1 MFKGKRLAMIIALSL
16 ILCSKKVY
24 GRSFEKLESMD
35 RCELS
40 ITVAKEL
47 WDNAYRGGK
56 TAVLALEKDENLVD
70 LLSISTL
77 AYKKKAPIILIN
89 NGEKIKDELIENLK
103 NKGVN
108 KVYLPS
114 GQGVLKEE
122 LTFQLKSHGIDVI
135 RLGGRNRVETSIN
148 ISKELGEYKSVAVI
162 GYNGLPDSISLGQI
176 AVREETAILVSDNK
190 GNIKEN
196 FYYDNKNNYV
206 VGGEKLVSSESEN
219 KLKAKRI
226 YGENRY
232 ETNLKVVEH
241 FKDKLNFNKIY
252 ISSGQD
258 DQLAQAL
265 IIGQLAT
272 VDKAPLILLDKD
284 NEPKVEELLK
294 DSINKYTEINF
305 FNYENKNLFKD
316 ILSRNNSLP
325 DRKEVNN
332 KYVQDVAPV
341 KEEVK
346 SSDNKGEKKNT
357 EIEKDK
363 LEELP
368 YKGYKKINNNEIN
381 IEFDSEVKIN
391 NKEKIEVMTENNK
404 KIKELAIEKENLLV
418 SLKEQG
424 DFSGIR
430 IKDEAIAS
438 KDGVKIYK
446 GIDVILEDD
455 NAPEENLIPPKMIN
469 YEIHDGEITL
479 KFDREVE
486 IDKNISEE
494 ISIDGE
500 DITVKRIK
508 TEGKIVT
515 INFKG
520 EVSSLTIPKGLIRC
534 GNLAS
539 EEIKIY
545 IENKYIKNPS
555 IAVVDKTI
563 KLSFSE
569 DIELNTRDSFWKYIS
584 LTFKEKEASNDIIV
598 NVAKN
603 QLVIIIKT
611 GGIVEK
617 INIKEGFIKSKNSNK
632 INNDI
637 EENVEVIIPYNEVK
651 VRNKEE
657 FERAIN
663 SKVTQKIH
671 VENDIEGLGK
681 IILDKPIIISGNRN
695 NPKIELEN
703 LAILNKSVVLNQIIV
718 KGTNNE
724 KPTVSI
730 DNVEMTKNEG
740 IMFNTVGIESGGTA
754 LEINNSIIR
763 LKNLSLEYEKIGLVI
778 NNSDVRFLRY
788 SDENYLSTKN
798 VLKDNNNPAIM
809 INRDNIFNNYILF
822 LAEKIIHEGINNN
835 PVIVIHAFSTMD
847 ILNGNTDSYTEL
859 IKENNF
865 DEKKEYEIYLNNGG
879 LTMDN

>member
-24 GRSFEKLESMD
+24 GRSFEKLENMN

-40 ITVAKEL
+40 MTVAKEL
-47 WDNAYRGGK
+47 WDNAYKGGK

-89 NGEKIKDELIENLK
+89 DGEKIKDELIENLK
-103 NKGVN
+103 NRGVN

-135 RLGGRNRVETSIN
+135 RLGGMNRVETSIN
-148 ISKELGEYKSVAVI
+148 ISKELGEHKSVVVI

-176 AVREETAILVSDNK
+176 AVREEKAILVSDNK

-232 ETNLKVVEH
+232 ETNLKVVKH

-258 DQLAQAL
+258 NQLAQAL

-272 VDKAPLILLDKD
+272 VDKAPLILLNKD
-284 NEPKVEELLK
+284 NESKAEELLK
-294 DSINKYTEINF
+294 DSVNKYTEINF

-316 ILSRNNSLP
+316 ILSRDNSLL

-341 KEEVK
+341 KE
-346 SSDNKGEKKNT
+346 EKKNT

-381 IEFDSEVKIN
+381 IEFDSEIKVN
-391 NKEKIEVMTENNK
+391 NKEKIEVITENNK

-424 DFSGIR
+424 DFRGIR

-438 KDGVKIYK
+438 KDGSKIYK

-455 NAPEENLIPPKMIN
+455 NTPEENLIPPKMLN
-469 YEIHDGEITL
+469 YEIHDEEIIL
-479 KFDREVE
+479 KFDRKVE
-486 IDKNISEE
+486 IDKNISKE
-494 ISIDGE
+494 IFIDGE
-500 DITVKRIK
+500 DITIQQIK
-508 TEGKIVT
+508 AEGKIVR
-515 INFKG
+515 ISFKG
-520 EVSSLTIPKGLIRC
+520 GINSLTIPKGLIRC

-539 EEIKIY
+539 EEIKMH
-545 IENKYIKNPS
+545 IENEYIKNPS
-555 IAVVDKTI
+555 ITIVDKTI

-584 LTFKEKEASNDIIV
+584 LAFKEKEASNDIIV
-598 NVAKN
+598 DVVKN
-603 QLVIIIKT
+603 QLVIIVKT
-611 GGIVEK
+611 GGIVER
-617 INIKEGFIKSKNSNK
+617 INIKEGFIKGKNSNK
-632 INNDI
+632 INKAI

-671 VENDIEGLGK
+671 VENNIEGLGK
-681 IILDKPIIISGNRN
+681 ITLDRPIIIIGNRN

-703 LAILNKSVVLNQIIV
+703 LTIINKSVVLNQIII
-718 KGTNNE
+718 KGTNSE
-724 KPTVSI
+724 KSTVSI

-740 IMFNTVGIESGGTA
+740 IMFNTVGIESSGIA

-788 SDENYLSTKN
+788 SDGNYLLTKN
-798 VLKDNNNPAIM
+798 TSRGNYNPAIM
-809 INRDNIFNNYILF
+809 INRDNRFNNYILF

-835 PVIVIHAFSTMD
+835 PVIIIHASSTMD
-847 ILNGNTDSYTEL
+847 ILNGNINIYTEL

-865 DEKKEYEIYLNNGG
+865 DEKKEYEIYLVNGK

>member
-1 MFKGKRLAMIIALSL
+1 MFKGKRLAMVIATSL

-24 GRSFEKLESMD
+24 GRSFEKLENMD

-47 WDNAYRGGK
+47 WDNAYKGEK

-77 AYKKKAPIILIN
+77 AYKKKAPIILIS
-89 NGEKIKDELIENLK
+89 NGEKIEDELIENLK
-103 NKGVN
+103 SREVN

-114 GQGVLKEE
+114 GEGVLKEE
-122 LTFQLKSHGIDVI
+122 LAFQLKSHGIDVI
-135 RLGGRNRVETSIN
+135 RLGGMNRIETSIN

-176 AVREETAILVSDNK
+176 AVREEKAILVSDNK

-206 VGGEKLVSSESEN
+206 VGGEKLVSVESEN

-241 FKDKLNFNKIY
+241 FKDKLSFNKIY
-252 ISSGQD
+252 ISNGQD
-258 DQLAQAL
+258 NQLAQAL

-284 NEPKVEELLK
+284 NEPKAEELFK
-294 DSINKYTEINF
+294 NSINKYTEINF
-305 FNYENKNLFKD
+305 FNYENKSLFKD
-316 ILSRNNSLP
+316 ILNRDNSLP

-332 KYVQDVAPV
+332 KYGQDVGTV
-341 KEEVK
+341 KEE
-346 SSDNKGEKKNT
+346 EKNT

-368 YKGYKKINNNEIN
+368 YKGCKKISNNEIN

-391 NKEKIEVMTENNK
+391 DKEKIEVITENNK
-404 KIKELAIEKENLLV
+404 EIKALVIEKENLLI

-424 DFSGIR
+424 NFSGIR

-438 KDGVKIYK
+438 KDGAKIYK
-446 GIDVILEDD
+446 GIDVILED
-455 NAPEENLIPPKMIN
+455 NNTPKENLIPPKMLN
-469 YEIHDGEITL
+469 YEIHDGEIKL
-479 KFDREVE
+479 KFDRKIE
-486 IDKNISEE
+486 IDKNIGEE

-500 DITVKRIK
+500 DIIIQQIK
-508 TEGKIVT
+508 VEGEIVT

-545 IENKYIKNPS
+545 IENKYIRNPS
-555 IAVVDKTI
+555 ITVVDKTI

-569 DIELNTRDSFWKYIS
+569 DIELNTKESFWKYIS

-598 NVAKN
+598 DVVKN
-603 QLVIIIKT
+603 QLIVIVKT
-611 GGIVEK
+611 GGIVER

-632 INNDI
+632 INNNI
-637 EENVEVIIPYNEVK
+637 EENIEVIIPYNEVK
-651 VRNKEE
+651 VRNKED

-671 VENDIEGLGK
+671 VENDIEGLGE
-681 IILDKPIIISGNRN
+681 IILDRPIIISGNRN

-703 LAILNKSVVLNQIIV
+703 LIIINKSVVLNQITV
-718 KGTNNE
+718 KGINSE
-724 KPTVSI
+724 KPAVSI
-730 DNVEMTKNEG
+730 NNVEMTKNEG
-740 IMFNTVGIESGGTA
+740 IMFNTVGIESSGTA

-763 LKNLSLEYEKIGLVI
+763 LKNLSLEYEKIGLDI
-778 NNSDVRFLRY
+778 NNSDIRFLRY
-788 SDENYLSTKN
+788 SDGNYLLTKNTLEENY
-798 VLKDNNNPAIM
+798 NPAIM
-809 INRDNIFNNYILF
+809 INRDKRFNNYILF
-822 LAEKIIHEGINNN
+822 LAEKPIHEGINNN
-835 PVIVIHAFSTMD
+835 PVIIIHASSTMD
-847 ILNGNTDSYTEL
+847 ILNGNIDNYTEL

-865 DEKKEYEIYLNNGG
+865 DEKREYKIYLVNGK

>member
-24 GRSFEKLESMD
+24 GRSFEKLENMD
-35 RCELS
+35 RYELS

-47 WDNAYRGGK
+47 WDNAYKGEK

-89 NGEKIKDELIENLK
+89 NGEKIEDELIEKLK
-103 NKGVN
+103 IKGVN

-114 GQGVLKEE
+114 GEGILKEE
-122 LTFQLKSHGIDVI
+122 LAFQLKSHGIDVM
-135 RLGGRNRVETSIN
+135 RLGGMNRIETSIN

-176 AVREETAILVSDNK
+176 AVREETAILVSDNN

-241 FKDKLNFNKIY
+241 FKDKLSFNKIY
-252 ISSGQD
+252 ISNGQD
-258 DQLAQAL
+258 NQLAQAL

-284 NEPKVEELLK
+284 NEAKAEKLFK
-294 DSINKYTEINF
+294 NSINKYTEINF

-316 ILSRNNSLP
+316 ILNKHNSFA

-332 KYVQDVAPV
+332 KDGQDIGPV
-341 KEEVK
+341 KDDEK
-346 SSDNKGEKKNT
+346 SIDNKNEEKDK

-363 LEELP
+363 LEKLP
-368 YKGYKKINNNEIN
+368 YKGYKKINDNEIN
-381 IEFDSEVKIN
+381 IEFDSEIKIN
-391 NKEKIEVMTENNK
+391 NKEKIEVITKNNK
-404 KIKELAIEKENLLV
+404 EIKELAIEKENLLI
-418 SLKEQG
+418 SLQEQG

-438 KDGVKIYK
+438 KDGAKVYK
-446 GIDVILEDD
+446 GVDVILEDD
-455 NAPEENLIPPKMIN
+455 NTPEENLIAPKMLN
-469 YEIHDGEITL
+469 YKVHDGEIAL
-479 KFDREVE
+479 EFDREVE

-494 ISIDGE
+494 ICIDGE
-500 DITVKRIK
+500 DIIIQQVKV
-508 TEGKIVT
+508 EGKIVT
-515 INFKG
+515 INSKG
-520 EVSSLTIPKGLIRC
+520 EVNSLTIPKGLIRC

-539 EEIKIY
+539 EEIKIC
-545 IENKYIKNPS
+545 IENKYIRNPS
-555 IAVVDKTI
+555 ITVVDKTI

-569 DIELNTRDSFWKYIS
+569 DIELNTKDSFWKYIS

-598 NVAKN
+598 DIVKN
-603 QLVIIIKT
+603 QLVVIVKT

-617 INIKEGFIKSKNSNK
+617 INIKEGFIKGKNSNK
-632 INNDI
+632 INNNI
-637 EENVEVIIPYNEVK
+637 EENVKVIIPYNEVK
-651 VRNKEE
+651 IRNKEE
-657 FERAIN
+657 FEKAIN

-671 VENDIEGLGK
+671 VENDIEGLGE
-681 IILDKPIIISGNRN
+681 IILDRPMIISGNRN

-703 LAILNKSVVLNQIIV
+703 LIITNKSVVLNQITV

-730 DNVEMTKNEG
+730 NNVEMTKNEG
-740 IMFNTVGIESGGTA
+740 IMFNTIKIESSGTA

-763 LKNLSLEYEKIGLVI
+763 LKHVNLEYEEIGLII

-788 SDENYLSTKN
+788 SDGNYFLTKN
-798 VLKDNNNPAIM
+798 TLENNRNPAIM
-809 INRDNIFNNYILF
+809 INRDKRFNNYILF
-822 LAEKIIHEGINNN
+822 LAEKTIHEGINNN
-835 PVIVIHAFSTMD
+835 PVIIIHASSTMD
-847 ILNGNTDSYTEL
+847 ILNGNIDSYTEL

-865 DEKKEYEIYLNNGG
+865 DEKREYKIHLVN
-879 LTMDN
+879 

>member
-24 GRSFEKLESMD
+24 GRSFEKLENMD
-35 RCELS
+35 RYELS

-47 WDNAYRGGK
+47 WDNAYKGGK

-77 AYKKKAPIILIN
+77 AYKKKAPIILIS
-89 NGEKIKDELIENLK
+89 NGEKIEDELIENLK
-103 NKGVN
+103 SRDVN

-114 GQGVLKEE
+114 GEGVLKEE
-122 LTFQLKSHGIDVI
+122 LEFQLKSHGIDMV
-135 RLGGRNRVETSIN
+135 RLGGMNRVETSVN

-162 GYNGLPDSISLGQI
+162 GYNGSSDSISLGQI
-176 AVREETAILVSDNK
+176 AAREETAILVSDNN

-196 FYYDNKNNYV
+196 FYYHDKNNYV
-206 VGGEKLVSSESEN
+206 VGGERLVSVESEN

-241 FKDKLNFNKIY
+241 FKDKLNFNKVY
-252 ISSGQD
+252 VSSGQD
-258 DQLAQAL
+258 NQLAKAL
-265 IIGQLAT
+265 IIGQLAA
-272 VDKAPLILLDKD
+272 VDKVPLILLDTD
-284 NEPKVEELLK
+284 NEAKAEKVLK

-305 FNYENKNLFKD
+305 FNYENKNLFKG
-316 ILSRNNSLP
+316 ILNRDNSLP

-332 KYVQDVAPV
+332 KYGQDVGTV
-341 KEEVK
+341 KEE
-346 SSDNKGEKKNT
+346 EKNT

-368 YKGYKKINNNEIN
+368 YKGCKKISDNEIN

-391 NKEKIEVMTENNK
+391 DKEKIEVITENNK
-404 KIKELAIEKENLLV
+404 EIKELFIEKENLLI

-438 KDGVKIYK
+438 KDGAKIYK

-455 NAPEENLIPPKMIN
+455 NAPKENLIPPKMLN

-479 KFDREVE
+479 KFDRKIE
-486 IDKNISEE
+486 IDKNIGEE
-494 ISIDGE
+494 ISINGE
-500 DITVKRIK
+500 DIIIQQIK
-508 TEGKIVT
+508 VEGEIVT

-545 IENKYIKNPS
+545 IENKYIRNPS
-555 IAVVDKTI
+555 ITVVDKTI

-569 DIELNTRDSFWKYIS
+569 DIELNTKDSFWKYIS

-598 NVAKN
+598 DVVKN
-603 QLVIIIKT
+603 QLIVIVKT
-611 GGIVEK
+611 GGIVER
-617 INIKEGFIKSKNSNK
+617 INIKEGFIKGKNSNK
-632 INNDI
+632 INNNI

-651 VRNKEE
+651 VRNKED

-671 VENDIEGLGK
+671 VENDIEGLGE
-681 IILDKPIIISGNRN
+681 IILDRPIIISGNRN

-703 LAILNKSVVLNQIIV
+703 LTIINKSVVLNQITI
-718 KGTNNE
+718 KGTSSA

-730 DNVEMTKNEG
+730 NNVEMTKNEG
-740 IMFNTVGIESGGTA
+740 IMFNTVGIESSGTA

-763 LKNLSLEYEKIGLVI
+763 LKNLSLEYEKIGLDI

-788 SDENYLSTKN
+788 SDGNYFSTKN
-798 VLKDNNNPAIM
+798 LLEDNSNPAIM
-809 INRDNIFNNYILF
+809 INRDKRFNKYILF
-822 LAEKIIHEGINNN
+822 LAEKPIHEGINNN
-835 PVIVIHAFSTMD
+835 PVIIIHASSTMD
-847 ILNGNTDSYTEL
+847 ILNGNIDNYTEL

-865 DEKKEYEIYLNNGG
+865 DEKKEYKIYLVN
-879 LTMDN
+879 

>member
-1 MFKGKRLAMIIALSL
+1 MFKGKRLAIIIALSL
-16 ILCSKKVY
+16 ILCSKKAY
-24 GRSFEKLESMD
+24 GRSFEKLENMD

-40 ITVAKEL
+40 MTVAKEL
-47 WDNAYRGGK
+47 WDNAYKGGK

-89 NGEKIKDELIENLK
+89 DGEKIKDELIENLK
-103 NKGVN
+103 DRGVN

-135 RLGGRNRVETSIN
+135 RLGGMNRVETSIN

-176 AVREETAILVSDNK
+176 AVREETSILVSDNK

-196 FYYDNKNNYV
+196 FYYENKDNYV

-232 ETNLKVVEH
+232 GTNLELVKH

-258 DQLAQAL
+258 NQLAQAL

-272 VDKAPLILLDKD
+272 VDKAPLILLNKD
-284 NEPKVEELLK
+284 NESKAEELLK
-294 DSINKYTEINF
+294 DRVNKYTEINF

-316 ILSRNNSLP
+316 ILSRDNSLP
-325 DRKEVNN
+325 DRKEVSN
-332 KYVQDVAPV
+332 KYVQDVDTV
-341 KEEVK
+341 KEEK
-346 SSDNKGEKKNT
+346 SSDNKSEKKNT

-368 YKGYKKINNNEIN
+368 YKGYKKINDNEIN

-391 NKEKIEVMTENNK
+391 NKEKIEVITEDNK

-438 KDGVKIYK
+438 KDGAKIYK

-455 NAPEENLIPPKMIN
+455 NTPEENLIPPKMLN
-469 YEIHDGEITL
+469 YEIHDEEIIL
-479 KFDREVE
+479 KFDRKVE
-486 IDKNISEE
+486 IDKNISKE
-494 ISIDGE
+494 IFIDGE
-500 DITVKRIK
+500 DITVQQIK
-508 TEGKIVT
+508 TEGKIVR
-515 INFKG
+515 ISFKG
-520 EVSSLTIPKGLIRC
+520 EINSLTIPKGLIRC
-534 GNLAS
+534 GNLPS
-539 EEIKIY
+539 EEIKMH

-555 IAVVDKTI
+555 ITTVDKTI

-584 LTFKEKEASNDIIV
+584 LAFKEKEASNDIIV
-598 NVAKN
+598 DVVRN
-603 QLVIIIKT
+603 QLVIIVKT
-611 GGIVEK
+611 GGIVER
-617 INIKEGFIKSKNSNK
+617 INIKEGFIKGKNSNK
-632 INNDI
+632 INNAI

-703 LAILNKSVVLNQIIV
+703 LTIINKSVVLNQIIV
-718 KGTNNE
+718 KGTNSE

-740 IMFNTVGIESGGTA
+740 IMFNTVGIESSGIA

-763 LKNLSLEYEKIGLVI
+763 LKNVNLEYEKIGLII

-788 SDENYLSTKN
+788 SDGNYLLTKNTSGENY
-798 VLKDNNNPAIM
+798 NPAIM
-809 INRDNIFNNYILF
+809 ITRDNRFNNYILF

-835 PVIVIHAFSTMD
+835 PVIIIHASSTMD
-847 ILNGNTDSYTEL
+847 ILNGNIDNYTEL

-865 DEKKEYEIYLNNGG
+865 DEKKEYEIYLVNGK

>member
-24 GRSFEKLESMD
+24 GRSFEKLENMD
-35 RCELS
+35 RYELS

-47 WDNAYRGGK
+47 WDNAYKGEK

-77 AYKKKAPIILIN
+77 AYKKKAPIILIS
-89 NGEKIKDELIENLK
+89 NGEKIEDELIENLK
-103 NKGVN
+103 NRKVN

-114 GQGVLKEE
+114 GEGVLKEE
-122 LTFQLKSHGIDVI
+122 LAFQLKSHGIDVM
-135 RLGGRNRVETSIN
+135 RLGGMNRIETSIN

-176 AVREETAILVSDNK
+176 AVREETAILVSDNN

-241 FKDKLNFNKIY
+241 FKDKLSFNKIY
-252 ISSGQD
+252 ISNGQD
-258 DQLAQAL
+258 NQLAQAL

-272 VDKAPLILLDKD
+272 IDKAPLILLDKD
-284 NEPKVEELLK
+284 NEPKAEKLFK
-294 DSINKYTEINF
+294 NSINKYTEINF
-305 FNYENKNLFKD
+305 FNYENKSLFKD
-316 ILSRNNSLP
+316 ILNRDNSLP

-332 KYVQDVAPV
+332 KYGQDVGTV
-341 KEEVK
+341 KEE
-346 SSDNKGEKKNT
+346 EKRS

-368 YKGYKKINNNEIN
+368 YKGCKKISDNEIN

-391 NKEKIEVMTENNK
+391 DKEKIEVITENNK
-404 KIKELAIEKENLLV
+404 EIKELAIEKENLLII
-418 SLKEQG
+418 LKEQG

-438 KDGVKIYK
+438 KDGAKIYK

-455 NAPEENLIPPKMIN
+455 NTPEENLIPPKMLN
-469 YEIHDGEITL
+469 YEIHDEEITL

-486 IDKNISEE
+486 IDKNIGEE
-494 ISIDGE
+494 ICIDGE
-500 DITVKRIK
+500 DIIIQQVKA
-508 TEGKIVT
+508 EGKIVT

-520 EVSSLTIPKGLIRC
+520 EVNSLIIPKGLIRC

-539 EEIKIY
+539 EEIKIC
-545 IENKYIKNPS
+545 IENKYIKNPN
-555 IAVVDKTI
+555 ITVIDRTI

-569 DIELNTRDSFWKYIS
+569 DIELNTKDSFWKYIS

-598 NVAKN
+598 DVAKN
-603 QLVIIIKT
+603 QLIVIVKT
-611 GGIVEK
+611 GGIVER
-617 INIKEGFIKSKNSNK
+617 INIKEGFIKGKNSNK
-632 INNDI
+632 INNNI
-637 EENVEVIIPYNEVK
+637 EENVEVIVPYNEVK
-651 VRNKEE
+651 VRNKED

-671 VENDIEGLGK
+671 VENDIEGLGE
-681 IILDKPIIISGNRN
+681 IILDRPMIISGNRN

-703 LAILNKSVVLNQIIV
+703 LIITNKSVVLNQITV

-730 DNVEMTKNEG
+730 NNVEMTKNEG
-740 IMFNTVGIESGGTA
+740 IMFNTIKIESSGTA

-763 LKNLSLEYEKIGLVI
+763 LKHVNLEYEEIGLDI

-788 SDENYLSTKN
+788 SDGNYFLTKN
-798 VLKDNNNPAIM
+798 TLENNHNPAIM
-809 INRDNIFNNYILF
+809 INRDKRFNNYILF
-822 LAEKIIHEGINNN
+822 LAEKTIHEGINNN
-835 PVIVIHAFSTMD
+835 PVIIIHASSTMD
-847 ILNGNTDSYTEL
+847 ILNTLKQWKIDDGQLTIMVE
-859 IKENNF
+859 INF
-865 DEKKEYEIYLNNGG
+865 IN
-879 LTMDN
+879 

>member
-1 MFKGKRLAMIIALSL
+1 LNSGGEVVFKGKRLAMIIALFL

-24 GRSFEKLESMD
+24 GRSFEKLENMD

-40 ITVAKEL
+40 ITVAGEL
-47 WDNAYRGGK
+47 WNNAYKGGK

-77 AYKKKAPIILIN
+77 AYKKKAPIILIS
-89 NGEKIKDELIENLK
+89 NGEKIEDDLIENLK
-103 NKGVN
+103 SGKVN

-114 GQGVLKEE
+114 GEGVLKEE
-122 LTFQLKSHGIDVI
+122 LAFQLKSHGIDVM
-135 RLGGRNRVETSIN
+135 RLGGMNRIETSIN

-176 AVREETAILVSDNK
+176 AVREETAILVSDNN

-206 VGGEKLVSSESEN
+206 VGGEKLVSVESEN

-241 FKDKLNFNKIY
+241 FKDKLSFNKIY
-252 ISSGQD
+252 ISNGQD
-258 DQLAQAL
+258 NQLAQAL

-284 NEPKVEELLK
+284 NESKAEELFK
-294 DSINKYTEINF
+294 NSINKYTEINF
-305 FNYENKNLFKD
+305 FNYENKSLFKE
-316 ILSRNNSLP
+316 ILNRYNSLP
-325 DRKEVNN
+325 DTKEANN
-332 KYVQDVAPV
+332 KYGQDVNTA
-341 KEEVK
+341 KEEEK
-346 SSDNKGEKKNT
+346 KPDNKDEEKNT

-368 YKGYKKINNNEIN
+368 YKGCKKISDNEVN

-391 NKEKIEVMTENNK
+391 DKEKIEVITENNK
-404 KIKELAIEKENLLV
+404 EIKELFIEKENLLI

-438 KDGVKIYK
+438 KDGAKIYK

-455 NAPEENLIPPKMIN
+455 NTLEENLIPPKMLN
-469 YEIHDGEITL
+469 YEIHDGEIIL
-479 KFDREVE
+479 KFDRKVE
-486 IDKNISEE
+486 IDKNIGEE

-500 DITVKRIK
+500 DIIIQQIK
-508 TEGKIVT
+508 VEGKIVT

-539 EEIKIY
+539 EEIRIY
-545 IENKYIKNPS
+545 IENKYTINPS
-555 IAVVDKTI
+555 ITVVDKTI

-569 DIELNTRDSFWKYIS
+569 EIELNTKESFWKYIS

-598 NVAKN
+598 DVVKN
-603 QLVIIIKT
+603 QLIVIVKT
-611 GGIVEK
+611 GGIVER
-617 INIKEGFIKSKNSNK
+617 INIKEGFIKGKNSNK
-632 INNDI
+632 INNNI

-651 VRNKEE
+651 VRNKED

-681 IILDKPIIISGNRN
+681 IILDRPMIISGNRN

-703 LAILNKSVVLNQIIV
+703 LTIINKSVVLNQITV
-718 KGTNNE
+718 KGTNSE
-724 KPTVSI
+724 KPAVSI
-730 DNVEMTKNEG
+730 DNIEMTKNEG
-740 IMFNTVGIESGGTA
+740 IMFNTVGIESSGTA

-763 LKNLSLEYEKIGLVI
+763 LKNLSLEYEKIGLDI

-788 SDENYLSTKN
+788 SDGNYFSTKN
-798 VLKDNNNPAIM
+798 LLEDNSNPAIM
-809 INRDNIFNNYILF
+809 INRNKRFNNYILF
-822 LAEKIIHEGINNN
+822 LAEEPIHEGINNN
-835 PVIVIHAFSTMD
+835 PVIIIRASSTMD
-847 ILNGNTDSYTEL
+847 ILNGNIDNYTEL

-865 DEKKEYEIYLNNGG
+865 DEKKEYKIYLVN
-879 LTMDN
+879 

>member
-24 GRSFEKLESMD
+24 GRSFEKLENMD

-47 WDNAYRGGK
+47 WDNAYKGGK

-77 AYKKKAPIILIN
+77 AYKKKAPIILIS
-89 NGEKIKDELIENLK
+89 NGEKIEDELIENLK
-103 NKGVN
+103 SREVN

-114 GQGVLKEE
+114 GEGVLKEE
-122 LTFQLKSHGIDVI
+122 LAFQLKSHGIDVM
-135 RLGGRNRVETSIN
+135 RLGGMNRIETSIN

-162 GYNGLPDSISLGQI
+162 GYNGLSDSISLGQI
-176 AVREETAILVSDNK
+176 AIREEMAILVSDNK

-206 VGGEKLVSSESEN
+206 VGGERLVSSESEN

-241 FKDKLNFNKIY
+241 FKDKLSFNKIY
-252 ISSGQD
+252 ISNGQD
-258 DQLAQAL
+258 NQLAQAL

-284 NEPKVEELLK
+284 NEPKAEELFK
-294 DSINKYTEINF
+294 NSINKYTEINF
-305 FNYENKNLFKD
+305 LNYENKSLFKG
-316 ILSRNNSLP
+316 ILNRDNSLP

-332 KYVQDVAPV
+332 KYGQDVGIV
-341 KEEVK
+341 KEE
-346 SSDNKGEKKNT
+346 EKNT

-368 YKGYKKINNNEIN
+368 YKGCKKISDNEIN

-391 NKEKIEVMTENNK
+391 DKEKIEVITENNK
-404 KIKELAIEKENLLV
+404 EIKELAIEKENLLI

-438 KDGVKIYK
+438 KDGAKIYK

-455 NAPEENLIPPKMIN
+455 NTPEENLIPPKMLN

-479 KFDREVE
+479 KFDRKVE
-486 IDKNISEE
+486 IDKNIGEE

-500 DITVKRIK
+500 DIIIQQIK
-508 TEGKIVT
+508 VEGEIVT
-515 INFKG
+515 ISFKG

-534 GNLAS
+534 SNLAS

-545 IENKYIKNPS
+545 IENKYIRNPS
-555 IAVVDKTI
+555 ITVVDKTI

-569 DIELNTRDSFWKYIS
+569 DIELNTKDSFWKYIS

-598 NVAKN
+598 DIVKN
-603 QLVIIIKT
+603 QLIVIVKT
-611 GGIVEK
+611 GGIVER
-617 INIKEGFIKSKNSNK
+617 INIKEGFIKGKNSNK
-632 INNDI
+632 INNNI

-681 IILDKPIIISGNRN
+681 IILDRPIIISGNRN

-703 LAILNKSVVLNQIIV
+703 LTIINKSVVLNQITV
-718 KGTNNE
+718 KGTNSE
-724 KPTVSI
+724 KPAVSI

-740 IMFNTVGIESGGTA
+740 IMFNTVGIESSGTA

-763 LKNLSLEYEKIGLVI
+763 LKNLSLEYEKIGLDI

-788 SDENYLSTKN
+788 SDGNYFSTKN
-798 VLKDNNNPAIM
+798 LLEDNSNPAIM
-809 INRDNIFNNYILF
+809 INRDKRFNNYILF
-822 LAEKIIHEGINNN
+822 LAEKPIHEGINNN
-835 PVIVIHAFSTMD
+835 PVIIIHASSTMD
-847 ILNGNTDSYTEL
+847 ILNGSIDNYTEL

-865 DEKKEYEIYLNNGG
+865 DEKKEYKIYLVN
-879 LTMDN
+879 

>member
-24 GRSFEKLESMD
+24 GRSFEKLENMD

-47 WDNAYRGGK
+47 WDNAYKGGK

-77 AYKKKAPIILIN
+77 AYKKKAPIILIS
-89 NGEKIKDELIENLK
+89 NGEKIEDELIENLK
-103 NKGVN
+103 SRDVN

-114 GQGVLKEE
+114 GEGVLKEE
-122 LTFQLKSHGIDVI
+122 LEFQLKSRGIDVV
-135 RLGGRNRVETSIN
+135 RLGGMNRVETSIN

-162 GYNGLPDSISLGQI
+162 GYNGLSDSISLGQI
-176 AVREETAILVSDNK
+176 AVREETAILVSDNN

-206 VGGEKLVSSESEN
+206 VGGETLVSVESEN

-241 FKDKLNFNKIY
+241 FKDKLSFNKIY
-252 ISSGQD
+252 ISNGQD
-258 DQLAQAL
+258 NQLAKAL
-265 IIGQLAT
+265 IIGQLAA
-272 VDKAPLILLDKD
+272 VDKVPLILLDTD
-284 NEPKVEELLK
+284 NEAKAEKVLK

-305 FNYENKNLFKD
+305 FNYENKNLFKG
-316 ILSRNNSLP
+316 ILNRDNSLP

-332 KYVQDVAPV
+332 KYGQDVGTV
-341 KEEVK
+341 KEE
-346 SSDNKGEKKNT
+346 EKNT

-368 YKGYKKINNNEIN
+368 YKGCKKISDNEIN

-391 NKEKIEVMTENNK
+391 DKEKIEVITENNK
-404 KIKELAIEKENLLV
+404 EIKELAIEKENLLI

-438 KDGVKIYK
+438 KDGAKIYK

-455 NAPEENLIPPKMIN
+455 NTPEENLIPPKMLN
-469 YEIHDGEITL
+469 YEIHDGEIIL
-479 KFDREVE
+479 KFDRKVE
-486 IDKNISEE
+486 IDKNIGEE

-500 DITVKRIK
+500 DIIIQQVKVGG
-508 TEGKIVT
+508 EIVI

-520 EVSSLTIPKGLIRC
+520 EVSYLTIPKGLIRC

-539 EEIKIY
+539 EEIRIY
-545 IENKYIKNPS
+545 IENKYIRNPS
-555 IAVVDKTI
+555 ITVVDKTI

-569 DIELNTRDSFWKYIS
+569 DIELNTKDSFWKYIS

-598 NVAKN
+598 DVVKN
-603 QLVIIIKT
+603 QLIVIVKT
-611 GGIVEK
+611 GGIVER
-617 INIKEGFIKSKNSNK
+617 INIKEGFIKGKNSNK
-632 INNDI
+632 TNNNI
-637 EENVEVIIPYNEVK
+637 EENVEVIIPYKEVK
-651 VRNKEE
+651 VRNKED

-663 SKVTQKIH
+663 SKVTQKIQ
-671 VENDIEGLGK
+671 VENDIGGLGE
-681 IILDKPIIISGNRN
+681 INLDRPMIISGNRN

-703 LAILNKSVVLNQIIV
+703 LAIINKSVVLNQITV
-718 KGTNNE
+718 KGINSE
-724 KPTVSI
+724 KPAVSI

-740 IMFNTVGIESGGTA
+740 IMFNTVRIESSGTA

-763 LKNLSLEYEKIGLVI
+763 LKNLSLEYEKIGLDI

-788 SDENYLSTKN
+788 SDGNYFSTKN
-798 VLKDNNNPAIM
+798 LLEDNSNPAIM
-809 INRDNIFNNYILF
+809 INRDKRFNNYILF
-822 LAEKIIHEGINNN
+822 LAEKPIHEGINNN
-835 PVIVIHAFSTMD
+835 PVIIIHASSTMD
-847 ILNGNTDSYTEL
+847 ILNGNIDNYTEL

-865 DEKKEYEIYLNNGG
+865 DEKKEYKIYLVN
-879 LTMDN
+879 